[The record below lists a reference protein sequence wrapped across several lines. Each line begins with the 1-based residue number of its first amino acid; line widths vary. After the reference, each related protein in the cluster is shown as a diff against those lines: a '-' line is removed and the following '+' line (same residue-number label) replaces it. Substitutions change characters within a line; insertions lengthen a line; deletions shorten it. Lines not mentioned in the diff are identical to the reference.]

1 MLEKKFTKNAEKT
14 YFFVFAECIL
24 KRNLPRIFISKP
36 ILRFR
41 LNDEVQLTEVQK
53 KHGMKIFASSLFFAF
68 FFRNWFPGLLK
79 KIPPY
84 PYL

>member
-36 ILRFR
+36 VLRFR

-53 KHGMKIFASSLFFAF
+53 KHGMKIFASNLSFCIFFSETGF
-68 FFRNWFPGLLK
+68 LV
-79 KIPPY
+79 Y
-84 PYL
+84 